1 MVTVALLLQ
10 DPRRNKGSVIS
21 GGFAVLVRPHG
32 RAQSADEFRRT
43 ITAVAEDAREPVN
56 PEESSLRALR
66 LGDPVGVKQKR
77 VAAFKLHGSFLKSF

>member
-21 GGFAVLVRPHG
+21 GGFAVLVPRTA
-32 RAQSADEFRRT
+32 AQSVDEFRRT
-43 ITAVAEDAREPVN
+43 IAAVAEDAREPVN
-56 PEESSLRALR
+56 PEEISLRTLR

-77 VAAFKLHGSFLKSF
+77 VASFKLHGSFLKSF